1 LEVPQFSSTPQ
12 QPRRPLKLQAYE
24 TIKKMITGNQISPD
38 HPITEMDLSKIL
50 GIGRTP
56 IREALNLLSKD
67 GVIQLI
73 PHKGAIL
80 KPISYDHLIHIY
92 QIRELLDPLAAR
104 QATGRIDLAKLEEIE
119 AKYLRAKAADLDS
132 GHYFSQELHFLI
144 YRSAL
149 NPYLVEIF
157 ENLLFKIQ
165 VCMHSLWNLWRQTGD
180 LKFIKRRNQE
190 HAEIIRALKQ
200 NDAEYATRISR
211 EHISRA
217 IEDILSIVTAK
228 RSAATGLP
236 PVKSNSRTKGGRRL
250 GSHERRRDSA
260 ILKP

>member
-1 LEVPQFSSTPQ
+1 LETPQFPYAQ
-12 QPRRPLKLQAYE
+12 QPRRPLKFQAYE
-24 TIKKMITGNQISPD
+24 TIKRMITGNQISPD
-38 HPITEMDLSKIL
+38 HPITEMDLSKIM

-80 KPISYDHLIHIY
+80 KPISYNNLIHIY
-92 QIRELLDPLAAR
+92 QIRELLDPLAAQ
-104 QATGRIDLAKLEEIE
+104 QAIGRIDLAKLEEIE
-119 AKYLRAKAADLDS
+119 AKYLRGNTVDLDA

-200 NDAEYATRISR
+200 NNSEYAARISR
-211 EHISRA
+211 EHIAKA
-217 IEDILSIVTAK
+217 IEDIISIMTSN
-228 RSAATGLP
+228 RSV
-236 PVKSNSRTKGGRRL
+236 PVGFSPTKGNPRMKGGRRL
-250 GSHERRRDSA
+250 GYHERRKDFVV
-260 ILKP
+260 LKS

>member
-1 LEVPQFSSTPQ
+1 LETPQFPSAQ
-12 QPRRPLKLQAYE
+12 QLRRPLKFQAYE
-24 TIKKMITGNQISPD
+24 TIKRMITGNQISPD
-38 HPITEMDLSKIL
+38 YPITEMDLSKII

-80 KPISYDHLIHIY
+80 KPISYNNLIHIY
-92 QIRELLDPLAAR
+92 QIRELLDPLAAQ
-104 QATGRIDLAKLEEIE
+104 QAIGRIDLAKLKEIE
-119 AKYLRAKAADLDS
+119 AKYLHGNAADLDS

-190 HAEIIRALKQ
+190 HAEIIRAFKQ
-200 NDAEYATRISR
+200 NNAEYAARISR
-211 EHISRA
+211 EHIAKA
-217 IEDILSIVTAK
+217 IEDILSIITSN
-228 RSAATGLP
+228 RSAPVGFP
-236 PVKSNSRTKGGRRL
+236 PTKGNPRMKGGRRL
-250 GSHERRRDSA
+250 GYHERRKDFA
-260 ILKP
+260 VLKP